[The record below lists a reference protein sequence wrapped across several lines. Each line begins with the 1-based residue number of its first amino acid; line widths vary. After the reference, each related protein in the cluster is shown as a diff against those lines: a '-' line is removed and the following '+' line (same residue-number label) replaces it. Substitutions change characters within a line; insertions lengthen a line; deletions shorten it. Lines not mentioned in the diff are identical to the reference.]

1 MKVDFKNLRTKKD
14 FMKLAN
20 KNLNNMKKFAIE
32 SDFIEKE
39 TEDKIIILNDQ
50 ISILN
55 HFFYEYEKDKHIKTA
70 MSYVSIEE
78 SVIFSIE
85 VMISNIFND
94 YRRYTNNLGY
104 INPLMTILSIC
115 KALERNRFLREKNL
129 LKRNLQEVDT
139 TIKKYFSDNYIFIV
153 MQKIE
158 EIYELIKFHHVKL
171 EKFLLENKKKE
182 NIIEAENIK
191 KVFKKTKIFDFKEMN
206 NLLIQNGF
214 EPIRQK
220 GSHKMFSNGEYTIP
234 VPQHKLGKGLSFEIQ
249 SQIKVSTS

>member
-1 MKVDFKNLRTKKD
+1 MKVDFRNLRTEKD

-39 TEDKIIILNDQ
+39 TEDKIIILNDK
-50 ISILN
+50 INILN
-55 HFFYEYEKDKHIKTA
+55 NFFYEYEKDKHIKNV
-70 MSYVSIEE
+70 MSYISIEE
-78 SVIFSIE
+78 SVVFSIE

-94 YRRYTNNLGY
+94 YKKYTNNLGY

-115 KALERNRFLREKNL
+115 EAFERNRFIREKNL
-129 LKRNLQEVDT
+129 LKRNLQEVET
-139 TIKKYFSDNYIFIV
+139 TIKKYFSDNYISIV
-153 MQKIE
+153 MEKVK
-158 EIYELIKFHHVKL
+158 EIYEIIAYNHLKL
-171 EKFLLENKKKE
+171 KKFLLENKKKE
-182 NIIEAENIK
+182 KTTATENIK
-191 KVFKKTKIFDFKEMN
+191 EVFKKRKIFDFKEMN

-249 SQIKVSTS
+249 SQMKVSTS